1 MMSAMPFMDLRKTKK
16 MKNNFKEYAIYVN
29 GTFCGYVETTS
40 ELEAVR
46 YVLCEWSIEAIAD
59 EEDEE

>member
-1 MMSAMPFMDLRKTKK
+1 MR
-16 MKNNFKEYAIYVN
+16 NNFKEYAIYVN

-40 ELEAVR
+40 ELEAIR
-46 YVLCEWSIEAIAD
+46 YVLCEWSVEAVAD